1 MNSIGSS
8 SDFETIAY
16 MGYGS
21 PTCGLYNQTIG
32 RWKSFG
38 TLGQGDSP
46 VGVKDDYDSTIS

>member
-32 RWKSFG
+32 GWKSFG